1 MKVRTMGT
9 EGMRKGILIFL
20 LLLLVAT
27 PALAA
32 ERLKLSTTTSTENS
46 GLLYELLPPFEKHFN
61 VKVDVISVGTGKA
74 LELGK
79 NGDADVVLV
88 HARNLED
95 QFVADGYG
103 VNRRDV
109 MHNDFVIIGPS
120 ADPAVIGKAKT
131 AAEALK
137 LIAKKK
143 APFVSRGDKSGTHNK
158 ELSLWNTAKV
168 KPSGSWYIESGRG
181 MGDVLVMAHEKEAY
195 TLTDRGTYLAF
206 QKDGK
211 INLTILFEGD
221 PTLFNPYG
229 IIAVNPDRYPQVNY
243 VMAMALI
250 GWVTSQGGQKIIA
263 EFGKAK
269 YGAPLFYADA
279 IKSPK

>member
-1 MKVRTMGT
+1 MKVKTMG
-9 EGMRKGILIFL
+9 KVFLVLLCFL
-20 LLLLVAT
+20 LFST
-27 PALAA
+27 PVLSA
-32 ERLKLSTTTSTENS
+32 ETRLKLSTTTSTENS
-46 GLLYELLPPFEKHFN
+46 GLLYELLPPFEKEFN

-74 LELGK
+74 LKLGE

-95 QFVADGYG
+95 KFVADGYG

-109 MHNDFVIIGPS
+109 MHNDFVIIGPGT
-120 ADPAVIGKAKT
+120 DPAGIGKAKT

-137 LIAKKK
+137 RIAKQK
-143 APFVSRGDKSGTHNK
+143 ASFVSRGDQSGTHNK
-158 ELSLWNTAKV
+158 ELSLWNKAKV

-181 MGDVLVMAHEKEAY
+181 MGEVLIMAHEKGGY

-206 QKDGK
+206 QKEGK
-211 INLTILFEGD
+211 INLPILFEGD

-229 IIAVNPDRYPQVNY
+229 IIAVNPERHTHVQYTL
-243 VMAMALI
+243 AMALI

-263 EFGKAK
+263 EYGKGK
-269 YGAPLFYADA
+269 YGAPLFYPDA